1 MANWKYRVNLKHLLT
16 EDDSD
21 ENAIRVGKE
30 VARIVRVSTWYK
42 ENTKIDPYSD
52 LEETL
57 EFLETVNDVE
67 EFNYYLDWLYDL
79 ADAERAWIA

>member
-1 MANWKYRVNLKHLLT
+1 MANWEYRVNLKHLFT
-16 EDDSD
+16 ADDSD

-30 VARIVRVSTWYK
+30 VASIVRVSTWYK
-42 ENTKIDPYSD
+42 ENTKTDPYSD

-57 EFLETVNDVE
+57 EFLETVNDVDE
-67 EFNYYLDWLYDL
+67 LNYYLGWLYDL